1 MQSSS
6 SSTAAVDS
14 SLAFRLEWTGR
25 SHLNF
30 SPCLQQ
36 SLGLSIIIPIYD
48 DATHDTVLGHIRL
61 GHMVAVIPTQV
72 VGSVPPPLYSV
83 HTSSQSQERHTRQAG
98 RGGRKGSTLMS
109 KQEGKSKGS
118 KSSSSIQ
125 GLLLRSVLGL
135 YVGRRGLDG
144 VEQEEEA
151 RKWVLYS
158 R

>member
-1 MQSSS
+1 M
-6 SSTAAVDS
+6 
-14 SLAFRLEWTGR
+14 
-25 SHLNF
+25 
-30 SPCLQQ
+30 QQ
-36 SLGLSIIIPIYD
+36 SLPLGLSIIIPIYD

-83 HTSSQSQERHTRQAG
+83 HTSSQSQERETQSRQE
-98 RGGRKGSTLMS
+98 GSTLMS

-135 YVGRRGLDG
+135 YVGRGLDDG

>member
-6 SSTAAVDS
+6 SSTAVDS

-36 SLGLSIIIPIYD
+36 SLSVSIIIPIYD

-72 VGSVPPPLYSV
+72 VGSVPPSLYSV
-83 HTSSQSQERHTRQAG
+83 HTTSSQSQERHTRQAG
-98 RGGRKGSTLMS
+98 RGGRK
-109 KQEGKSKGS
+109 
-118 KSSSSIQ
+118 
-125 GLLLRSVLGL
+125 VLH
-135 YVGRRGLDG
+135 
-144 VEQEEEA
+144 
-151 RKWVLYS
+151 
-158 R
+158 